1 MTSKHIKI
9 TTEFF
14 GTMQGWEQF
23 CFVFLVFYVLHV
35 RSTVTSTTSTNS
47 SVHVLPGKIHCF
59 QSRFAGVLRE
69 KTAQDFGLV

>member
-1 MTSKHIKI
+1 MTR
-9 TTEFF
+9 
-14 GTMQGWEQF
+14 
-23 CFVFLVFYVLHV
+23 LYVYRKTIAAVVQDGKRDRKKSPLFHRDHGL
-35 RSTVTSTTSTNS
+35 RSTVTSTTNS